1 MNIFEELKP
10 QIEAFQYARDRV
22 VSKASLPSTHGG
34 MNCGE
39 PPFAV
44 DDGTNYYAVI
54 DVDGQVKPLP
64 FGYQIA
70 SDDMDTDGVDVIIS
84 TPMALD
90 GSGMGMARYVPLV
103 EDFEIPGERA
113 FCLESA
119 EDSDAWEALGKMV
132 DALQQT
138 VNEKALIYFNQR
150 IANTISRLYEGFDGF
165 DSVDQAIA
173 ALFLQP
179 SALPGILRRSY
190 HDAFEGLEDELNDE
204 QEGEE

>member
-10 QIEAFQYARDRV
+10 KIEAFQDARDRV
-22 VSKASLPSTHGG
+22 VSKTSLPSTHGA

-119 EDSDAWEALGKMV
+119 EDSDARENGRCSSTNGERESPNLFQSK
-132 DALQQT
+132 
-138 VNEKALIYFNQR
+138 NRKHN
-150 IANTISRLYEGFDGF
+150 ISSLRGF
-165 DSVDQAIA
+165 
-173 ALFLQP
+173 
-179 SALPGILRRSY
+179 
-190 HDAFEGLEDELNDE
+190 
-204 QEGEE
+204 

>member
-1 MNIFEELKP
+1 MFPWLKTSRSRGR
-10 QIEAFQYARDRV
+10 EHFAWN
-22 VSKASLPSTHGG
+22 LPKILT
-34 MNCGE
+34 
-39 PPFAV
+39 
-44 DDGTNYYAVI
+44 
-54 DVDGQVKPLP
+54 
-64 FGYQIA
+64 
-70 SDDMDTDGVDVIIS
+70 
-84 TPMALD
+84 
-90 GSGMGMARYVPLV
+90 
-103 EDFEIPGERA
+103 
-113 FCLESA
+113 
-119 EDSDAWEALGKMV
+119 LGKMV

-190 HDAFEGLEDELNDE
+190 HDAFVGLEDEFNDE